1 MAGAAQG
8 RLRKEL
14 QMLATDPPPGVCA
27 WPVGDAL
34 NHLQAQIQGP
44 DETPYA
50 RGIFL
55 LDVNVPD
62 RYTVLIEHC
71 DFTILM
77 HARLWL
83 SSTNSQLH
91 VNPAPQC
98 TSTGTLLSL
107 LRCASSL
114 LSTTPTWTQEGA
126 SAWTRS
132 RCVLLAP
139 GLLQSTYQH
148 C

>member
-1 MAGAAQG
+1 MSRILLAHTTMAGAAQG

-62 RYTVLIEHC
+62 RYTAL
-71 DFTILM
+71 F
-77 HARLWL
+77 ARL
-83 SSTNSQLH
+83 
-91 VNPAPQC
+91 
-98 TSTGTLLSL
+98 
-107 LRCASSL
+107 
-114 LSTTPTWTQEGA
+114 
-126 SAWTRS
+126 
-132 RCVLLAP
+132 
-139 GLLQSTYQH
+139 
-148 C
+148 

>member
-62 RYTVLIEHC
+62 RHVALFAKPNQKQLTVFHI
-71 DFTILM
+71 
-77 HARLWL
+77 
-83 SSTNSQLH
+83 
-91 VNPAPQC
+91 
-98 TSTGTLLSL
+98 
-107 LRCASSL
+107 
-114 LSTTPTWTQEGA
+114 
-126 SAWTRS
+126 
-132 RCVLLAP
+132 
-139 GLLQSTYQH
+139 
-148 C
+148 